1 MQKSEAKKG
10 KGKGE
15 QNAILKAELKKE
27 QDEADAKRA
36 WHARQHKLQT
46 EKRVGPFSFVI
57 EPFLE
62 VEVLD
67 RNQVFDDLIALEEIL
82 YNTSEPNQVA
92 KSTTKGKRR

>member
-1 MQKSEAKKG
+1 MQKSEMKKG
-10 KGKGE
+10 KGKGDG
-15 QNAILKAELKKE
+15 NAYKEEMKKE
-27 QDEADAKRA
+27 REKEDAIRA

-67 RNQVFDDLIALEEIL
+67 RN
-82 YNTSEPNQVA
+82 
-92 KSTTKGKRR
+92 

>member
-1 MQKSEAKKG
+1 MKRE
-10 KGKGE
+10 
-15 QNAILKAELKKE
+15 KE
-27 QDEADAKRA
+27 IEDAKRA

-67 RNQVFDDLIALEEIL
+67 RN
-82 YNTSEPNQVA
+82 
-92 KSTTKGKRR
+92 